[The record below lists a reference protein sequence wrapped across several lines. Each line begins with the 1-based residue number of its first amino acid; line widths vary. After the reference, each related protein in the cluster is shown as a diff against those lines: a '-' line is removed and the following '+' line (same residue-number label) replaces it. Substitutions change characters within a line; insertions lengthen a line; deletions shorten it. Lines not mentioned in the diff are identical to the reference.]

1 MYNCKKILSSALKHT
16 RCLGP
21 NEKNDRNII
30 LLYHSVGERDVNDY
44 LKLRIRPESFEE
56 QMAYLSE
63 RKYGVVSLGEIIN
76 NLNSNSE
83 SKTFDYKLKRTVSIT
98 FDDGYLDN
106 LELAVPILKK
116 YAFPATFFIATD
128 YLYGRTER
136 KSYWEK
142 WDYLTS
148 EKLRELSSVG
158 LEIGSH
164 SCSHRALAYLDS
176 PRIKN
181 EVSSSKKILEDI
193 LQNRIML
200 FSYPHGIFSE
210 RIKKTLQEEGYLAAC
225 TSIVG
230 FNDNKSDLFEL
241 RRIEIRADDSLN
253 DFKNKLEGY
262 YNWLGYFQKIKF
274 K

>member
-1 MYNCKKILSSALKHT
+1 MKH
-16 RCLGP
+16 LGITQKQ
-21 NEKNDRNII
+21 NGFII
-30 LLYHSVGERDVNDY
+30 LLYHSIGKRDADDY
-44 LKLRIRPESFEE
+44 LKLRISPECFEE

-63 RKYGVVSLGEIIN
+63 KKYRVVSLGEIIN
-76 NLNSNSE
+76 NLNPNFE
-83 SKTFDYKLKRTVSIT
+83 SKTFDYKLKRAVSIT

-106 LELAVPILKK
+106 LELAAPILKK

-148 EKLRELSSVG
+148 EKLRELFSMG
-158 LEIGSH
+158 IEIGSH
-164 SCSHRALAYLDS
+164 SCSHRALNSLDS
-176 PRIKN
+176 PGIKN

-193 LQNRIML
+193 LQNRITL

-210 RIKKTLQEEGYLAAC
+210 RIKKTLREEGYLAAC
-225 TSIVG
+225 TSIIG

-253 DFKNKLEGY
+253 DFKNKLEGH